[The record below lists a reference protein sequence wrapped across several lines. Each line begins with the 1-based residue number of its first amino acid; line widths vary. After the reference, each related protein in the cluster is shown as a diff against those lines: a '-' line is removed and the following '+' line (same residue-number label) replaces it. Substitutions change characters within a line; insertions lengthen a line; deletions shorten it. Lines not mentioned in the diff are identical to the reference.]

1 MKDFIIL
8 IKTEEINMNKEKIQ
22 SEKRGTAKAL
32 IEKILY
38 VESVYFIYSHAR

>member
-22 SEKRGTAKAL
+22 SEKEGLQKL
-32 IEKILY
+32 
-38 VESVYFIYSHAR
+38 

>member
-8 IKTEEINMNKEKIQ
+8 MKTEKNMNKEKIQ

-32 IEKILY
+32 ILKNIECRKCVFY
-38 VESVYFIYSHAR
+38 